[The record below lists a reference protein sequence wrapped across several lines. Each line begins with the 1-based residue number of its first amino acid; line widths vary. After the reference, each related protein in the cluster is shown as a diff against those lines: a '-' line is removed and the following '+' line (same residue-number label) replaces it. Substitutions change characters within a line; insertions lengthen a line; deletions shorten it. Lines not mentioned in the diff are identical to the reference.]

1 MVGTAIEG
9 EGQFSTG
16 VVLAK
21 HHVGNGL
28 STLFASVPCLYDG
41 IGIVGLGHHGD
52 GTARAVDEH
61 HALAC
66 LLQGSHQ
73 LALHAGQFNVSA
85 VAATESFLVDLH
97 LLTFQAGRDTA
108 YKDNDIGIAYLAD
121 NLVSGADSLLGYIET
136 EESQTYILNIVNLNA
151 VFLPGLHAEGE

>member
-21 HHVGNGL
+21 QHVGNGT
-28 STLFASVPCLYDG
+28 SALFASVPCLYDG

-73 LALHAGQFNVSA
+73 LALHAGQFYISA

-97 LLTFQAGRDTA
+97 LLTFQAGRDATH
-108 YKDNDIGIAYLAD
+108 KDNDIGIAYLAD
-121 NLVSGADSLLGYIET
+121 NLVSGADSLLGHIET
-136 EESQTYILNIVNLNA
+136 EESQTYVLNIVNLNA